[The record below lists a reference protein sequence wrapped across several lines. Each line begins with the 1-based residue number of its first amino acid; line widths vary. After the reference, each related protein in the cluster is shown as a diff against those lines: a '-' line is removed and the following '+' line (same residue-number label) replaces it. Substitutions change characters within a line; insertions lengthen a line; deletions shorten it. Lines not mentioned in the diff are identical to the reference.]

1 MPKNIQMN
9 SKSKQFGAMRRVN
22 PFNPYVK
29 NCTYLRVRYII
40 GGGNTVPSKPQ
51 RTLTRRKNSIPSQD
65 VFKKRNTS
73 LRSFSYR
80 DIFPKSHC
88 RIG

>member
-1 MPKNIQMN
+1 MPKKYPDEFKVKAI
-9 SKSKQFGAMRRVN
+9 RRYEKVN

-51 RTLTRRKNSIPSQD
+51 RTLTRRKNSIPSQG